1 MIFQWR
7 RWSMI
12 SDSRDSSIDKLKR
25 QWWKILVAAFLGSL
39 FNVLLHGILPSGE
52 SVMQPSVIVQQGLLP
67 LAFLIYVFVYFALLG
82 CIFVIIQERL
92 TGTKLVKGFIYGLFF
107 CILTFLLYLEPMPST
122 ATFSF
127 TNLVWMLV
135 DGGQFIILG
144 LLLGGILATDTKL
157 DENIEKSSNKL
168 LILVIPIIFLLG
180 RLISYNVFQVY
191 SNFQTLPLNTIIWVM
206 GVGLGIGILY
216 YYILRPAIK
225 TDSPLHTS
233 LLFGIIFGVYLFMLN
248 FAYALIVSFSLQ
260 TYLDFIIR
268 NGMDVIFVIIAIF
281 AYEYLVK
288 RLGGVV

>member
-1 MIFQWR
+1 
-7 RWSMI
+7 
-12 SDSRDSSIDKLKR
+12 
-25 QWWKILVAAFLGSL
+25 
-39 FNVLLHGILPSGE
+39 
-52 SVMQPSVIVQQGLLP
+52 MQPSVIVQQGLLP

-144 LLLGGILATDTKL
+144 LLLGGVLATDTKL

-180 RLISYNVFQVY
+180 RLISYNLFQVY

-225 TDSPLHTS
+225 TDAPLHTS